1 MSMTPPEMSSE
12 VAPPPRKTGM
22 SGGAKLLIALG
33 IGLGILVLLCCGGI
47 LGVGY
52 YFSAKVMSPDPEV
65 IAEKTAEITQ
75 ISIPDGLQPKMAF
88 DMKVP
93 FSGQR
98 LMLWTVYLDEATD
111 STLVLFAFGEGTVPP
126 NQDQMQRQMDQSLRQ
141 QGMGNREPITIKESY
156 TKQVEIRGQ
165 QVTFTIAKGV
175 GGKSGA
181 PRIQV
186 TGVFQGQTGPVMLML
201 SADANKY
208 TEEQIVKM
216 IESIQ

>member
-1 MSMTPPEMSSE
+1 MSMSPPEMSSE

-22 SGGAKLLIALG
+22 SGGAKLLIGLG
-33 IGLGILVLLCCGGI
+33 VGLGILVLLCCGAF
-47 LGVGY
+47 LGAGY
-52 YFSAKVMSPDPEV
+52 YFSTKVMSQDPQV

-75 ISIPDGLQPKMAF
+75 ISIPNGLDPKMAF

-98 LMLWTVYLDEATD
+98 LMVWTVYLDEATD

-126 NQDQMQRQMDQSLRQ
+126 NQDQMRQQMDQSLRQ
-141 QGMGNREPITIKESY
+141 QGMGSQEQVTIKESS
-156 TKQVEIRGQ
+156 TKQVQIRGQ

-201 SADANKY
+201 NADANKY

-216 IESIQ
+216 IESIK